1 MVCGA
6 MTTGTD
12 GTSTIRTL
20 DTYGQFCINN
30 DGCRFAK
37 SAAIADRTIDKRDQV
52 TVSANNEIQL
62 DAHLPKECFELL
74 LRHWK

>member
-20 DTYGQFCINN
+20 DTDGQSCINK
-30 DGCRFAK
+30 DGRRFAK
-37 SAAIADRTIDKRDQV
+37 SAAKADRTIDKRDQI
-52 TVSANNEIQL
+52 TVSANDEVNS
-62 DAHLPKECFELL
+62 DADLPKECFELL
-74 LRHWK
+74 LRYWK

>member
-12 GTSTIRTL
+12 GTSTIRAL
-20 DTYGQFCINN
+20 DTYGQSCINN
-30 DGCRFAK
+30 DGRRFAK
-37 SAAIADRTIDKRDQV
+37 SAAMADRTIDKRDQI
-52 TVSANNEIQL
+52 TVSANDEMNS
-62 DAHLPKECFELL
+62 DADLPQECFELL